1 MLLLG
6 LLRMVQPSVKAQGGQ
21 PAAAKQKAKAKASQ
35 KRPGEADSSAQKKQK
50 PND

>member
-35 KRPGEADSSAQKKQK
+35 KRPGEADSSAPKKTK
-50 PND
+50 TK